1 MVVKPSSGREKTA
14 GRLQT
19 GTSLGAVQATDG
31 RPARSNTR
39 QPSTP
44 PRCQPEPYPCE
55 QGFPSPIPRE
65 SRIFT
70 LWILAG
76 RAIAAAFAASTP
88 LLTSECLDT
97 DVKRTYTADR
107 CPPKITP
114 VTDPPV
120 AGYYVA
126 VFRHGSWLHP
136 GSGKA
141 DHRALI
147 RVLIGE
153 LNPVARNLPQI
164 PVFLLPLAKRIS
176 CYEGNV
182 AAVRLPIA
190 DGSRAS

>member
-1 MVVKPSSGREKTA
+1 MHRPRGAHAGVCLSWCFFSSR
-14 GRLQT
+14 R
-19 GTSLGAVQATDG
+19 
-31 RPARSNTR
+31 RHTR
-39 QPSTP
+39 
-44 PRCQPEPYPCE
+44 
-55 QGFPSPIPRE
+55 
-65 SRIFT
+65 
-70 LWILAG
+70 
-76 RAIAAAFAASTP
+76 
-88 LLTSECLDT
+88 CLSDWSS
-97 DVKRTYTADR
+97 DVCSSDLYTADR